1 MAPPTFG
8 DLGKQSKDVFGK
20 GFNFGVL
27 KLDVKTKTATGV
39 EFASSGSSGI
49 DTGKVAGNLETKYKV
64 KDLGM
69 TFTEKWTT
77 DNTLATTLD
86 VQDQLAKGL
95 KLTLDTKFAPSTGSK
110 SGALKAEFK
119 HDTACV
125 NADMDLSLSAVNAS
139 AVVGYNS
146 WLAGYQTTFDIGKSA
161 ITKNNFGIG
170 YTAPDFVLHTSVN
183 NGTDFGGSV
192 YQKVSDKLETGVALG
207 WSSASSN
214 TNFAI
219 GAKYVLDAD
228 SSVRAKIN
236 NKSEVG
242 LGYQQKLRD
251 GVTVT
256 LSGLVNGGALQQGGH
271 KVGMAL
277 EFAS

>member
-20 GFNFGVL
+20 GYHFGVL

-39 EFASSGSSGI
+39 DFSSSGSSGI
-49 DTGKVAGNLETKYKV
+49 DTGKVSGNLETKYKV

-125 NADMDLSLSAVNAS
+125 NADMDLALSAVNAS

-192 YQKVSDKLETGVALG
+192 YQKVSDGLETGVSLG
-207 WSSASSN
+207 WSSAHSN
-214 TNFAI
+214 TNLAI
-219 GAKYVLDAD
+219 GAKYVLDGD
-228 SSVRAKIN
+228 SSIRAKIN

-256 LSGLVNGGALQQGGH
+256 ISTLVNGGSLQQGGH

>member
-1 MAPPTFG
+1 
-8 DLGKQSKDVFGK
+8 LGKQSKDVFGK
-20 GFNFGVL
+20 GYHFGVL

-39 EFASSGSSGI
+39 DFSSSGSSGI
-49 DTGKVAGNLETKYKV
+49 DTGKVSGNLETKYKV

-125 NADMDLSLSAVNAS
+125 NADMDLALSAVNAS

-192 YQKVSDKLETGVALG
+192 YQKVSDGLETGVSLG
-207 WSSASSN
+207 WSSANSN

-219 GAKYVLDAD
+219 GAKYVLDGD

-256 LSGLVNGGALQQGGH
+256 LSALVNGGALQQGGH

>member
-1 MAPPTFG
+1 MSPPTFG
-8 DLGKQSKDVFGK
+8 DLGKQSRDVFGK

-27 KLDVKTKTATGV
+27 KLDVKTKTESGV
-39 EFASSGSSGI
+39 EFNSSGSSAI
-49 DTGKVAGNLETKYKV
+49 DSGKVSGNLETKYKI

-95 KLTLDTKFAPSTGSK
+95 KMSLDTKFAPSTGSK
-110 SGALKAEFK
+110 SGKIKAEFK
-119 HDTACV
+119 HDAVTV
-125 NADMDLSLSAVNAS
+125 EADMDLGLSAVNAS
-139 AVVGYNS
+139 GVMCYNN

-161 ITKNNFGIG
+161 LTKNNFGIG
-170 YTAPDFVLHTSVN
+170 YTASDFVLHTSVN

-192 YQKVSDKLETGVALG
+192 YQKVSKDIETGVSLG
-207 WSSASSN
+207 WSSANSN
-214 TNFAI
+214 TNYAV
-219 GAKYVLDAD
+219 GAKYVLDGNT
-228 SSVRAKIN
+228 SIRAKIN
-236 NKSEVG
+236 NKTEVG

-256 LSGLVNGGALQQGGH
+256 LSALVNGSNLQQGGH